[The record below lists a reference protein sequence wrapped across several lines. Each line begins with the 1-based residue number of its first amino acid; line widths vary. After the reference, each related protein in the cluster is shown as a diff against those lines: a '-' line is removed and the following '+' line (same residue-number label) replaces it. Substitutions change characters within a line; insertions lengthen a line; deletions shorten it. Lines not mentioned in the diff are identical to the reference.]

1 MSLVFADSD
10 EQGRQEYGQS
20 EIISGTFWPRIDLSD
35 LRNVMRIDTNV
46 SSSRLYHAAID
57 GVAHV
62 NGQLRAWKKQAQQNS
77 ISLLHE
83 LDDPEDYINGES
95 VRVSYYRRAVYCYTK
110 AILLETWADAE
121 ATGKSGE
128 RAEAKQNQAEDYRR
142 EAHFAVA
149 SLMGKSRCD
158 SELI

>member
-62 NGQLRAWKKQAQQNS
+62 NGQLQAWKKQAQQNS
-77 ISLLHE
+77 ISSLHE

-95 VRVSYYRRAVYCYTK
+95 VRVFYYRRAVYCYTK
-110 AILLETWADAE
+110 AILP
-121 ATGKSGE
+121 KQP
-128 RAEAKQNQAEDYRR
+128 AK
-142 EAHFAVA
+142 VA
-149 SLMGKSRCD
+149 SVQKQTKLRPKTIAAKRI
-158 SELI
+158 LLLHH

>member
-77 ISLLHE
+77 ISSLHE

-95 VRVSYYRRAVYCYTK
+95 VRVSYYRRASIATQRRSCLKRGQMPKQPAKVESVQKQNKIRPKTIAAK
-110 AILLETWADAE
+110 HILLL
-121 ATGKSGE
+121 
-128 RAEAKQNQAEDYRR
+128 
-142 EAHFAVA
+142 HH
-149 SLMGKSRCD
+149 
-158 SELI
+158 